1 MSTGINPFISLV
13 VCTYN
18 RCDLLAF
25 CLQALSNQS
34 VANEVFEVL
43 VVDNNSSDRT
53 QELVRTF
60 MPRMSNLLLVA
71 EDRQGLSHA
80 RNRGVVEA
88 NSEWVYFVDD
98 DAKVTEDFVERA
110 IALIHEVRP
119 RVFGGSFSPW
129 FHYGRPPWFDDSYAS
144 SDLQFSCRS
153 VLPRGKFL
161 TGCNFAVHKSIFSE
175 FGMFDP
181 ELGMRGNL
189 VGYGEETE
197 LQRSIQ
203 QAGVPIWFDP
213 GLRVEH
219 VVNPERLTPDWY
231 LVSGWALGR
240 DKVKSGALPQTKAYY
255 IGVFVTMVALT
266 AFDAIRNGVRLGLSQ
281 RYRKENWWIDT
292 FRKAAK
298 RAAILYTAS
307 LHAPGVKRS

>member
-1 MSTGINPFISLV
+1 
-13 VCTYN
+13 
-18 RCDLLAF
+18 
-25 CLQALSNQS
+25 
-34 VANEVFEVL
+34 
-43 VVDNNSSDRT
+43 
-53 QELVRTF
+53 
-60 MPRMSNLLLVA
+60 
-71 EDRQGLSHA
+71 
-80 RNRGVVEA
+80 
-88 NSEWVYFVDD
+88 
-98 DAKVTEDFVERA
+98 
-110 IALIHEVRP
+110 
-119 RVFGGSFSPW
+119 
-129 FHYGRPPWFDDSYAS
+129 
-144 SDLQFSCRS
+144 
-153 VLPRGKFL
+153 
-161 TGCNFAVHKSIFSE
+161 
-175 FGMFDP
+175 MFDP
-181 ELGMRGNL
+181 DLGMRGNQ

-197 LQRSIQ
+197 LQRTIQ
-203 QAGVPIWFDP
+203 KAGVPIWFDP